1 MRSCA
6 RRILLA
12 ATISMALV
20 IFCVLL
26 TLAILTRI
34 SFVPA
39 IGSIRSGREEG
50 LADLLE
56 ALFRFLAELGL
67 LVERLQEVRMRG
79 LREGLERRL
88 EVHDL
93 LAVHFIHITLVYGIY
108 RECLLRHGHRG
119 VLFLFHHFG
128 DALAALELAAG
139 RLVEVRRE
147 LRERRELAV
156 LREREPDAAAQLLD
170 DA

>member
-34 SFVPA
+34 SLVPGM
-39 IGSIRSGREEG
+39 GSIRSGREES
-50 LADLLE
+50 LAELLVS
-56 ALFRFLAELGL
+56 LFDFLRELGL
-67 LVERLQEVRMRG
+67 LVDLLQEVRVRG
-79 LREGLERRL
+79 LRESLQRRL

-93 LAVHFIHITLVYGIY
+93 LPVHLVH
-108 RECLLRHGHRG
+108 E
-119 VLFLFHHFG
+119 
-128 DALAALELAAG
+128 
-139 RLVEVRRE
+139 
-147 LRERRELAV
+147 
-156 LREREPDAAAQLLD
+156 
-170 DA
+170 